1 MRNTRRIIPYA
12 LLSGLLVS
20 CVTDHKLARVRISQ
34 PQMKEAVADT
44 GFRLPRQI
52 TWTDDKGKEH
62 IVTEATKD
70 SVTGEYI
77 TQMELSEITVVAK
90 SKQVAERN
98 GKINLDFIVTVPG
111 ELISNKWQVQ
121 LTPVAYK
128 PADTLYLDRI
138 FLSGADFAKMQK
150 KGYMRYQ
157 AFMNSIIPDSLYL
170 QKLFDEKGYKKALAE
185 LEEEYFQAWKHEV
198 ISKERWIDWSDKAN
212 ARFALFNYRMER
224 NRQAIAGYNSILEYF
239 PAYYLRREMDG
250 KYIPSKWKV
259 FAEGNYKIRTRDITP
274 EDSVSITRRF
284 TDYAK
289 MAENRKKKEQA
300 GEMYEKYVRFPY
312 EAARLDTVIKEGD
325 NFVYYY
331 KQELPATE
339 NTKKI
344 DLTLDGQILSKDET
358 KTQLPP
364 SDTITYFISSMVQF
378 LDRSPRYKK
387 KIITRKDEVSLRAYV
402 TYKSGA
408 TEFSEDT
415 GDNRA
420 EIDKVFE
427 TIHGINY
434 TGEFLIDS
442 IRMTA
447 TSSPEGSADMNLFL
461 SRGRALALKRY
472 LARRSDDRE
481 GVDTLFRPRWTG
493 EDWNRLHGLVL
504 ADDSLENKAYLLR
517 IMKETDNPDSREYS
531 LRKYPADYKRIREKH
546 YPLLR
551 GVEFK
556 FHLHRRN
563 MLQDTVV
570 MPVIDTTYMQA
581 VKMIE
586 DRQYRQALAILDVS
600 YPDDYNTA
608 VCLMSLGYDKRALE
622 IMARQPD
629 TSDRNYLLA
638 ILYSRLKREEEAL
651 KMYVKS
657 CDQDASKIW
666 RGRLDPEINKLI
678 VTYNLYKDNTSVNF
692 YRKIKS

>member
-77 TQMELSEITVVAK
+77 TQMELSEITIVAK

-128 PADTLYLDRI
+128 SADTLYLDRI

-170 QKLFDEKGYKKALAE
+170 QKLFDEKGYRKALAE

-198 ISKERWIDWSDKAN
+198 ISKERWIDWSDKTN

-224 NRQAIAGYNSILEYF
+224 NKQAIAGYNSILEYL
-239 PAYYLRREMDG
+239 PAYRLRREMDG
-250 KYIPSKWKV
+250 KYIPFKWKI
-259 FAEGNYKIRTRDITP
+259 FAEGNYKIRTRNITP
-274 EDSVSITRRF
+274 EDSASITRRF

-289 MAENRKKKEQA
+289 MAENRKRKEQA

-387 KIITRKDEVSLRAYV
+387 KIITRKDEVNLRAYV

-408 TEFSEDT
+408 TEFSEDI

-461 SRGRALALKRY
+461 SKGRALALKKY

-481 GVDTLFRPRWTG
+481 GVDTLFRPCWTG

-504 ADDSLENKAYLLR
+504 ADDSLENKSYLLR
-517 IMKETDNPDSREYS
+517 IMKETDNPDNREYA
-531 LRKYPADYKRIREKH
+531 LRKYSADYKRIREKH

-570 MPVIDTTYMQA
+570 MPVIDTTYMHA

-622 IMARQPD
+622 IMTEQTD

-638 ILYSRLKREEEAL
+638 ILYSRLKREEDAL

-678 VTYNLYKDNTSVNF
+678 VTYNLYKDEL
-692 YRKIKS
+692 Y

>member
-121 LTPVAYK
+121 LPPVAYK

-224 NRQAIAGYNSILEYF
+224 NRQAIAGYNSILEYL

-259 FAEGNYKIRTRDITP
+259 FAEGNYKIRTRNITP

-289 MAENRKKKEQA
+289 IAENRKRKEQA

-378 LDRSPRYKK
+378 LDRTPRYKK
-387 KIITRKDEVSLRAYV
+387 KIITRKDEVNLRAYV
-402 TYKSGA
+402 TYKSGS
-408 TEFSEDT
+408 TEFSEDI

-493 EDWNRLHGLVL
+493 EDWNRLHELVL

-563 MLQDTVV
+563 MLQDTVI

-622 IMARQPD
+622 IMAGQPD

-678 VTYNLYKDNTSVNF
+678 VTYNLYKDEL
-692 YRKIKS
+692 Y

>member
-1 MRNTRRIIPYA
+1 MRKTRRIIPYA

-20 CVTDHKLARVRISQ
+20 CATDHKLARVRISQ

-128 PADTLYLDRI
+128 SADTLYLDRI
-138 FLSGADFAKMQK
+138 FLSGADFAKMQR

-170 QKLFDEKGYKKALAE
+170 QKLFDEKGYRKALAE

-224 NRQAIAGYNSILEYF
+224 NKQAIAGYNSILEYL
-239 PAYYLRREMDG
+239 PAYRLRREMDG
-250 KYIPSKWKV
+250 KYIPSKWKI
-259 FAEGNYKIRTRDITP
+259 FAEGNYKIRTRNITP
-274 EDSVSITRRF
+274 EDSASITRRF

-289 MAENRKKKEQA
+289 MAENRKRKEQA

-331 KQELPATE
+331 KQELLATE

-387 KIITRKDEVSLRAYV
+387 KIITRKDEVNLRAYV

-408 TEFSEDT
+408 TEFSEDI

-461 SRGRALALKRY
+461 SKGRALALKKY
-472 LARRSDDRE
+472 LALRSDDRE
-481 GVDTLFRPRWTG
+481 GVDTLFRPRWIG
-493 EDWNRLHGLVL
+493 EDWNRLHELVL
-504 ADDSLENKAYLLR
+504 ADDSLENKTYLLR
-517 IMKETDNPDSREYS
+517 IMKETDNPDSREYA
-531 LRKYPADYKRIREKH
+531 LRKYPADYMRIRGKH

-563 MLQDTVV
+563 MLQDTIV

-622 IMARQPD
+622 IMTEQAD

-638 ILYSRLKREEEAL
+638 ILYSRLKREEDAL

-678 VTYNLYKDNTSVNF
+678 VTYNLYKDEL
-692 YRKIKS
+692 Y

>member
-77 TQMELSEITVVAK
+77 TQMELSEITIVAK

-128 PADTLYLDRI
+128 SADTLYLDRI

-170 QKLFDEKGYKKALAE
+170 QKLFDEKGYRKALAE
-185 LEEEYFQAWKHEV
+185 LEEGYFQAWKHEV
-198 ISKERWIDWSDKAN
+198 ISKERWIDWSDKTN

-224 NRQAIAGYNSILEYF
+224 NKQAIAGYNSILEYL
-239 PAYYLRREMDG
+239 PAYRLRREMDG
-250 KYIPSKWKV
+250 KYIPSKWKI
-259 FAEGNYKIRTRDITP
+259 FAEGNYKIRTRNITP
-274 EDSVSITRRF
+274 EDSASITRRF

-289 MAENRKKKEQA
+289 MAENRKRKEQA

-387 KIITRKDEVSLRAYV
+387 KIITRKDEVNLRAYV

-408 TEFSEDT
+408 TEFSEDI

-461 SRGRALALKRY
+461 SKGRALALKKY

-481 GVDTLFRPRWTG
+481 GVDTLFRPCWTG

-504 ADDSLENKAYLLR
+504 ADDSLENKSYLLR
-517 IMKETDNPDSREYS
+517 IMKETDNPDNREYA
-531 LRKYPADYKRIREKH
+531 LRKYSADYKRIREKH

-570 MPVIDTTYMQA
+570 MPVIDTTYMHA

-622 IMARQPD
+622 IMTEQTD

-638 ILYSRLKREEEAL
+638 ILYSRLKREEDAL

-678 VTYNLYKDNTSVNF
+678 VTYNLYKDEL
-692 YRKIKS
+692 Y

>member
-1 MRNTRRIIPYA
+1 MRKTRRIIPYA

-128 PADTLYLDRI
+128 SADTLYLDRI
-138 FLSGADFAKMQK
+138 FLSGADFAKMQR

-170 QKLFDEKGYKKALAE
+170 QKLFDEKGYRKALAE

-224 NRQAIAGYNSILEYF
+224 NKQAIAGYNSILEYL
-239 PAYYLRREMDG
+239 PAYRLRREMDG
-250 KYIPSKWKV
+250 KYIPSKWKI
-259 FAEGNYKIRTRDITP
+259 FAEGNYKIRTRNITP
-274 EDSVSITRRF
+274 EDSASITRRF

-289 MAENRKKKEQA
+289 MAENRKRKEQA

-387 KIITRKDEVSLRAYV
+387 KIITRKDEVNLRAYV

-408 TEFSEDT
+408 TEFSEDI

-461 SRGRALALKRY
+461 SKGRALALKKY
-472 LARRSDDRE
+472 LALRSDDRE
-481 GVDTLFRPRWTG
+481 GVDTLFRPRWIG
-493 EDWNRLHGLVL
+493 EDWNRLHELVL

-517 IMKETDNPDSREYS
+517 IMKETDNPDNREYA
-531 LRKYPADYKRIREKH
+531 LRKYPADYIRIRGKH

-563 MLQDTVV
+563 MLQDTIV

-622 IMARQPD
+622 IMTEQAD

-638 ILYSRLKREEEAL
+638 ILYSRLKREEDAL

-678 VTYNLYKDNTSVNF
+678 VTYNLYKDEL
-692 YRKIKS
+692 Y

>member
-77 TQMELSEITVVAK
+77 TQMELSEITVMAK

-224 NRQAIAGYNSILEYF
+224 NRQAIAGYNSILEYL

-259 FAEGNYKIRTRDITP
+259 FAEGNYKIRTRNITP

-289 MAENRKKKEQA
+289 MAENRKRKEQA

-387 KIITRKDEVSLRAYV
+387 KIITRKDEVNLRAYV
-402 TYKSGA
+402 TYKSES
-408 TEFSEDT
+408 TEFSEDI

-493 EDWNRLHGLVL
+493 EDWNRLHELVL

-622 IMARQPD
+622 IMAGQPD

-678 VTYNLYKDNTSVNF
+678 VTYNLYKDEL
-692 YRKIKS
+692 Y

>member
-1 MRNTRRIIPYA
+1 M
-12 LLSGLLVS
+12 
-20 CVTDHKLARVRISQ
+20 
-34 PQMKEAVADT
+34 
-44 GFRLPRQI
+44 
-52 TWTDDKGKEH
+52 
-62 IVTEATKD
+62 TEATKD

-128 PADTLYLDRI
+128 SADTLYLDRI
-138 FLSGADFAKMQK
+138 FLSGADFAKMQR

-170 QKLFDEKGYKKALAE
+170 QKLFDEKGYRKALAE

-224 NRQAIAGYNSILEYF
+224 NKQAIAGYNSILEYL
-239 PAYYLRREMDG
+239 PAYRLRREMDG
-250 KYIPSKWKV
+250 KYIPSKWKI
-259 FAEGNYKIRTRDITP
+259 FAEGNYKIRTRNITP
-274 EDSVSITRRF
+274 EDSASITRRF

-289 MAENRKKKEQA
+289 MAENRKRKEQA

-387 KIITRKDEVSLRAYV
+387 KIITRKDEVNLRAYV

-408 TEFSEDT
+408 TEFSEDI

-434 TGEFLIDS
+434 TEEFLIDS

-461 SRGRALALKRY
+461 SKGRALALKKY
-472 LARRSDDRE
+472 LALRSDDRE
-481 GVDTLFRPRWTG
+481 GVDTLFRPRWIG
-493 EDWNRLHGLVL
+493 EDWNRLHELVL

-517 IMKETDNPDSREYS
+517 IMKETDNPDNREYA
-531 LRKYPADYKRIREKH
+531 LRKYPADYMRIRGKH

-563 MLQDTVV
+563 MLQDTIV

-622 IMARQPD
+622 IMTEQAD

-638 ILYSRLKREEEAL
+638 ILYSRLKREEDAL

-666 RGRLDPEINKLI
+666 RGKLDPEINKLI
-678 VTYNLYKDNTSVNF
+678 VTYNLYKDEL
-692 YRKIKS
+692 Y

>member
-1 MRNTRRIIPYA
+1 MRKTRRIIPYA

-128 PADTLYLDRI
+128 SADTLYLDRI
-138 FLSGADFAKMQK
+138 FLSGADFAKMQR

-170 QKLFDEKGYKKALAE
+170 QKLFDEKGYRKALAE

-224 NRQAIAGYNSILEYF
+224 NKQAIAGYNSILEYL
-239 PAYYLRREMDG
+239 PAYRLRREMDG
-250 KYIPSKWKV
+250 KYIPSKWKI
-259 FAEGNYKIRTRDITP
+259 FAEGNYKIRTRNITP
-274 EDSVSITRRF
+274 EDSASITRRF

-289 MAENRKKKEQA
+289 MAENRKRKEQA
-300 GEMYEKYVRFPY
+300 SEMYEKYVRFPY

-387 KIITRKDEVSLRAYV
+387 KIITRKDEVNLRAYV

-408 TEFSEDT
+408 TEFSEDI

-461 SRGRALALKRY
+461 SKGRALALKKY
-472 LARRSDDRE
+472 LALRSDDRE
-481 GVDTLFRPRWTG
+481 GVDTLFRPRWIG
-493 EDWNRLHGLVL
+493 EDWNRLHELVL

-517 IMKETDNPDSREYS
+517 IMKETDNPDNREYA
-531 LRKYPADYKRIREKH
+531 LRKYLADYMRIRGKY

-563 MLQDTVV
+563 MLQDTIV

-622 IMARQPD
+622 IMTEQAD

-638 ILYSRLKREEEAL
+638 ILYSRLKREEDAL

-678 VTYNLYKDNTSVNF
+678 VTYNLYKDEL
-692 YRKIKS
+692 Y

>member
-1 MRNTRRIIPYA
+1 MRKTRRIIPYA

-128 PADTLYLDRI
+128 SADTLYLDRI
-138 FLSGADFAKMQK
+138 FLSGADFAKMQR

-170 QKLFDEKGYKKALAE
+170 QKLFDEKGYRKALAE

-224 NRQAIAGYNSILEYF
+224 NKQAIAGYNSILEYL
-239 PAYYLRREMDG
+239 PAYRLRREMDG
-250 KYIPSKWKV
+250 KYIPSKWKI
-259 FAEGNYKIRTRDITP
+259 FAEGNYKIRTRNITP
-274 EDSVSITRRF
+274 EDSASITRRF

-289 MAENRKKKEQA
+289 MAENRKRKEQA
-300 GEMYEKYVRFPY
+300 DEMYEKYVRFPY

-387 KIITRKDEVSLRAYV
+387 KIITRKDEVNLRAYV

-408 TEFSEDT
+408 TEFSEDI

-461 SRGRALALKRY
+461 SKGRALALKKY
-472 LARRSDDRE
+472 LALRSDDRE
-481 GVDTLFRPRWTG
+481 GVDTLFRPRWIG
-493 EDWNRLHGLVL
+493 EDWNRLHELVL
-504 ADDSLENKAYLLR
+504 ADDSLENKTYLLR
-517 IMKETDNPDSREYS
+517 IMKETDNPDSREYA
-531 LRKYPADYKRIREKH
+531 LRKYPADYMRIRGKH

-563 MLQDTVV
+563 MLQDTIV

-622 IMARQPD
+622 IMTEQAD

-638 ILYSRLKREEEAL
+638 ILYSRLKREEDAL

-678 VTYNLYKDNTSVNF
+678 VTYNLYKDEL
-692 YRKIKS
+692 Y

>member
-77 TQMELSEITVVAK
+77 TQMELSEITIVAK

-128 PADTLYLDRI
+128 SADTLYLDRI

-170 QKLFDEKGYKKALAE
+170 QKLFDEKGYRKALAE

-198 ISKERWIDWSDKAN
+198 ISKERWIDWSDKTN

-224 NRQAIAGYNSILEYF
+224 NKQAIAGYNSILEYL
-239 PAYYLRREMDG
+239 PAYRLRREMDG
-250 KYIPSKWKV
+250 KYIPSKWKI
-259 FAEGNYKIRTRDITP
+259 FAEGNYKIRTRNITP
-274 EDSVSITRRF
+274 EDSASITRRF

-289 MAENRKKKEQA
+289 MAENRKRKEQA

-387 KIITRKDEVSLRAYV
+387 KIITRKDEVNLRAYV

-408 TEFSEDT
+408 TEFSEDI

-461 SRGRALALKRY
+461 SKGRALALKKY

-504 ADDSLENKAYLLR
+504 ADDSLENKSYLLR
-517 IMKETDNPDSREYS
+517 IMKETDNPDNREYA
-531 LRKYPADYKRIREKH
+531 LRKYSADYKRIREKH

-570 MPVIDTTYMQA
+570 MPVIDTTYMHA
-581 VKMIE
+581 VK
-586 DRQYRQALAILDVS
+586 
-600 YPDDYNTA
+600 
-608 VCLMSLGYDKRALE
+608 
-622 IMARQPD
+622 
-629 TSDRNYLLA
+629 
-638 ILYSRLKREEEAL
+638 
-651 KMYVKS
+651 
-657 CDQDASKIW
+657 
-666 RGRLDPEINKLI
+666 
-678 VTYNLYKDNTSVNF
+678 
-692 YRKIKS
+692 

>member
-1 MRNTRRIIPYA
+1 MRKTRRIIPYA

-128 PADTLYLDRI
+128 SADTLYLDRI
-138 FLSGADFAKMQK
+138 FLSGADFAKMQR

-170 QKLFDEKGYKKALAE
+170 QKLFDEKGYRKALAE

-224 NRQAIAGYNSILEYF
+224 NKQAIAGYNSILEYL
-239 PAYYLRREMDG
+239 PAYRLRREMDG
-250 KYIPSKWKV
+250 KYIPSKWKI
-259 FAEGNYKIRTRDITP
+259 FAEGNYKIRTRNITP
-274 EDSVSITRRF
+274 EDSASITRRF

-289 MAENRKKKEQA
+289 MAENRKRKEQA
-300 GEMYEKYVRFPY
+300 SEMYEKYVRFPY

-387 KIITRKDEVSLRAYV
+387 KIITRKDEVNLRAYV

-408 TEFSEDT
+408 TEFSEDI

-461 SRGRALALKRY
+461 SKGRALALKKY
-472 LARRSDDRE
+472 LALRSDDRE
-481 GVDTLFRPRWTG
+481 GVDTLFRPRWIG
-493 EDWNRLHGLVL
+493 EDWNRLHELVL

-517 IMKETDNPDSREYS
+517 IMKETDNPDNREYA
-531 LRKYPADYKRIREKH
+531 LRKYPADYMRIRGKY

-563 MLQDTVV
+563 MLQDTIV

-622 IMARQPD
+622 IMTEQAD

-638 ILYSRLKREEEAL
+638 ILYSRLKREEDAL

-678 VTYNLYKDNTSVNF
+678 VTYNLYKDEL
-692 YRKIKS
+692 Y

>member
-1 MRNTRRIIPYA
+1 MRKTRRIIPYA

-20 CVTDHKLARVRISQ
+20 CATDHKLARVRISQ

-128 PADTLYLDRI
+128 SADTLYLDRI
-138 FLSGADFAKMQK
+138 FLSGADFAKMQR

-170 QKLFDEKGYKKALAE
+170 QKLFDEKGYRKALAE

-224 NRQAIAGYNSILEYF
+224 NKQAIAGYNSILEYL
-239 PAYYLRREMDG
+239 PAYRLRREMDG
-250 KYIPSKWKV
+250 KYIPSKWKI
-259 FAEGNYKIRTRDITP
+259 FAEGNYKIRTRNITP
-274 EDSVSITRRF
+274 EDSASITRRF

-289 MAENRKKKEQA
+289 MAENRKRKEQA
-300 GEMYEKYVRFPY
+300 DEMYEKYVRFPY

-387 KIITRKDEVSLRAYV
+387 KIITRKDEVNLRAYV

-408 TEFSEDT
+408 TEFSEDI

-461 SRGRALALKRY
+461 SKGRALALKKY
-472 LARRSDDRE
+472 LALRSDDRE
-481 GVDTLFRPRWTG
+481 GVDTLFRPRWIG
-493 EDWNRLHGLVL
+493 EDWNRLHELVL
-504 ADDSLENKAYLLR
+504 ADDSLENKTYLLR
-517 IMKETDNPDSREYS
+517 IMKETDNPDSREYA
-531 LRKYPADYKRIREKH
+531 LRKYPADYMRIRGKH

-563 MLQDTVV
+563 MLQDTIV

-622 IMARQPD
+622 IMTEQAD

-638 ILYSRLKREEEAL
+638 ILYSRLKREEDAL

-678 VTYNLYKDNTSVNF
+678 VTYNLYKDEL
-692 YRKIKS
+692 Y

>member
-77 TQMELSEITVVAK
+77 TQMELSEITIVAK

-128 PADTLYLDRI
+128 SADTLYLDRI

-170 QKLFDEKGYKKALAE
+170 QKLFDEKGYRKALAE

-198 ISKERWIDWSDKAN
+198 ISKERWIDWSDKTN

-224 NRQAIAGYNSILEYF
+224 NKQAIAGYNSILEYL
-239 PAYYLRREMDG
+239 PAYRLRREMDG
-250 KYIPSKWKV
+250 KYIPSKWKI
-259 FAEGNYKIRTRDITP
+259 FAEGNYKIRTRNITP
-274 EDSVSITRRF
+274 EDSASITRRF

-289 MAENRKKKEQA
+289 MAENRKRKEQA

-387 KIITRKDEVSLRAYV
+387 KIITRKDEVNLRAYV

-408 TEFSEDT
+408 TEFSEDI

-461 SRGRALALKRY
+461 SKGRALALKKY

-481 GVDTLFRPRWTG
+481 GVDTLFRPCWTG

-504 ADDSLENKAYLLR
+504 ADDSLENKSYLLR
-517 IMKETDNPDSREYS
+517 IMKETDNPDNREYA
-531 LRKYPADYKRIREKH
+531 LRKYSADYKRIREKH

-556 FHLHRRN
+556 FHLHRRK

-570 MPVIDTTYMQA
+570 MPVIDTTYMHA

-622 IMARQPD
+622 IMTEQTD

-638 ILYSRLKREEEAL
+638 ILYSRLKREEDAL

-678 VTYNLYKDNTSVNF
+678 VTYNLYKDEL
-692 YRKIKS
+692 Y

>member
-77 TQMELSEITVVAK
+77 TQMELSEITIVAK

-128 PADTLYLDRI
+128 SADTLYLDRI

-170 QKLFDEKGYKKALAE
+170 QKLFDEKGYRKALAE

-198 ISKERWIDWSDKAN
+198 ISKERWIDWSDKTN

-224 NRQAIAGYNSILEYF
+224 NKQAIAGYNSILEYL
-239 PAYYLRREMDG
+239 PAYRLRREMDG
-250 KYIPSKWKV
+250 KYIPSKWKI
-259 FAEGNYKIRTRDITP
+259 FAEGNYKIRTRNITP
-274 EDSVSITRRF
+274 EDSASITRRF

-289 MAENRKKKEQA
+289 MAENRKRKEQA

-387 KIITRKDEVSLRAYV
+387 KIITRKDEVNLRAYV

-408 TEFSEDT
+408 TEFSEDI

-461 SRGRALALKRY
+461 SKGRALALKKY

-481 GVDTLFRPRWTG
+481 GVDTLFRPCWTG

-504 ADDSLENKAYLLR
+504 ADDSLENKSYLLR
-517 IMKETDNPDSREYS
+517 IMKETDNPDNREYA
-531 LRKYPADYKRIREKH
+531 LRKYSADYKRIREKH

-570 MPVIDTTYMQA
+570 MPVIDTTYMHA

-622 IMARQPD
+622 IMTEQTD

-638 ILYSRLKREEEAL
+638 ILYSRLKREEDAL

-657 CDQDASKIW
+657 GDQDASKIW

-678 VTYNLYKDNTSVNF
+678 VTYNLYKDEL
-692 YRKIKS
+692 Y

>member
-77 TQMELSEITVVAK
+77 TQMELSEITIVAK

-128 PADTLYLDRI
+128 SADTLYLDRI

-170 QKLFDEKGYKKALAE
+170 QKLFDEKGYRKALAE

-198 ISKERWIDWSDKAN
+198 ISKERWIDWSDKTN

-224 NRQAIAGYNSILEYF
+224 NKQAIAGYNSILEYL
-239 PAYYLRREMDG
+239 PAYRLRREMDG
-250 KYIPSKWKV
+250 KYIPSKWKI
-259 FAEGNYKIRTRDITP
+259 FAEGNYKIRTRNITP
-274 EDSVSITRRF
+274 EDSASITRRF

-289 MAENRKKKEQA
+289 MAENRKRKEQA

-387 KIITRKDEVSLRAYV
+387 KIITRKDEVNLRAYV

-408 TEFSEDT
+408 TEFSEDI

-461 SRGRALALKRY
+461 SKGRALALKKY
-472 LARRSDDRE
+472 LALRSDDRE
-481 GVDTLFRPRWTG
+481 GVDTLFRPCWTG

-504 ADDSLENKAYLLR
+504 ADDSLENKSYLLR
-517 IMKETDNPDSREYS
+517 IMKETDNPDNREYA
-531 LRKYPADYKRIREKH
+531 LRKYSADYKRIREKH

-556 FHLHRRN
+556 FHLHCRN

-570 MPVIDTTYMQA
+570 MPVIDTTYMHA

-622 IMARQPD
+622 IMTEQTD

-638 ILYSRLKREEEAL
+638 ILYSRLKREEDAL

-678 VTYNLYKDNTSVNF
+678 VTYNLYKDEL
-692 YRKIKS
+692 Y

>member
-1 MRNTRRIIPYA
+1 MRKTRRIIPYA

-128 PADTLYLDRI
+128 SADTLYLDRI
-138 FLSGADFAKMQK
+138 FLSGADFAKMQR

-170 QKLFDEKGYKKALAE
+170 QKLFDEKGYRKALAE

-224 NRQAIAGYNSILEYF
+224 NKQAIAGYNSILEYL
-239 PAYYLRREMDG
+239 PAYRLRREMDG
-250 KYIPSKWKV
+250 KYIPSKWKI
-259 FAEGNYKIRTRDITP
+259 FAEGNYKIRTRNITP
-274 EDSVSITRRF
+274 EDSASITRRF

-289 MAENRKKKEQA
+289 MAENRKRKEQA

-387 KIITRKDEVSLRAYV
+387 KIITRKDEVNLRAYV

-408 TEFSEDT
+408 TEFSEDI

-461 SRGRALALKRY
+461 SKGRALALKKY
-472 LARRSDDRE
+472 LALRSDDRE
-481 GVDTLFRPRWTG
+481 GVDTLFRPRWIG
-493 EDWNRLHGLVL
+493 EDWNRLHELVL

-517 IMKETDNPDSREYS
+517 IMKETDNPDNREYA
-531 LRKYPADYKRIREKH
+531 LRKYPADYMRIRGKH

-563 MLQDTVV
+563 MLQNTIV

-622 IMARQPD
+622 IMTEQAD

-638 ILYSRLKREEEAL
+638 ILYSRLKREEDAL

-666 RGRLDPEINKLI
+666 RGKLDPEINKLI
-678 VTYNLYKDNTSVNF
+678 VTYNLYKDEL
-692 YRKIKS
+692 Y

>member
-77 TQMELSEITVVAK
+77 TQMELSEITIVAK

-128 PADTLYLDRI
+128 SADTLYLDRI

-170 QKLFDEKGYKKALAE
+170 QKLFDEKGYRKALAE

-198 ISKERWIDWSDKAN
+198 ISKERWIDWSDKTN

-224 NRQAIAGYNSILEYF
+224 NKQAIAGYNSILEYL
-239 PAYYLRREMDG
+239 PAYRLRREMDG
-250 KYIPSKWKV
+250 KYIPSKWKI
-259 FAEGNYKIRTRDITP
+259 FAEGNYKIRTRNITP
-274 EDSVSITRRF
+274 EDSASITRRF

-289 MAENRKKKEQA
+289 MAENRKRKEQA

-387 KIITRKDEVSLRAYV
+387 KIITRKDEVNLRAYV
-402 TYKSGA
+402 TYKIGA
-408 TEFSEDT
+408 TEFSEDI

-461 SRGRALALKRY
+461 SKGRALALKKY

-481 GVDTLFRPRWTG
+481 GVDTLFRPCWTG

-504 ADDSLENKAYLLR
+504 ADDSLENKSYLLR
-517 IMKETDNPDSREYS
+517 IMKETDNPDNREYA
-531 LRKYPADYKRIREKH
+531 LRKYSADYKRIREKH

-570 MPVIDTTYMQA
+570 MPVIDTTYMHA

-622 IMARQPD
+622 IMTEQTD

-638 ILYSRLKREEEAL
+638 ILYSRLKREEDAL

-678 VTYNLYKDNTSVNF
+678 VTYNLYKDEL
-692 YRKIKS
+692 Y

>member
-34 PQMKEAVADT
+34 PQMKEAVTDT

-52 TWTDDKGKEH
+52 AWTDDKGKEH

-77 TQMELSEITVVAK
+77 TQMELSEITVMAK

-224 NRQAIAGYNSILEYF
+224 NRQAIAGYNSILEYL

-259 FAEGNYKIRTRDITP
+259 FAEGNYRIRTRNITP

-289 MAENRKKKEQA
+289 MAENRKRKEQA

-387 KIITRKDEVSLRAYV
+387 KIITRKDEVNLRAYV

-408 TEFSEDT
+408 TEFSEDI

-493 EDWNRLHGLVL
+493 EDWNRLHELVL

-517 IMKETDNPDSREYS
+517 IMKETDNPDSREYAM
-531 LRKYPADYKRIREKH
+531 RKYPADYKRIREKH

-622 IMARQPD
+622 IMAGQPD

-638 ILYSRLKREEEAL
+638 ILYSRLKREKEAL

-678 VTYNLYKDNTSVNF
+678 VTYNLYKDEL
-692 YRKIKS
+692 Y

>member
-77 TQMELSEITVVAK
+77 TQMELSEITIVAK

-128 PADTLYLDRI
+128 SADTLYLDRI

-170 QKLFDEKGYKKALAE
+170 QKLFDEKGYRKALAE

-198 ISKERWIDWSDKAN
+198 ISKERWIDWSDKTN

-224 NRQAIAGYNSILEYF
+224 NKQAIAGYNSILEYL
-239 PAYYLRREMDG
+239 PAYRLRREMDG
-250 KYIPSKWKV
+250 QYIPSKWKI
-259 FAEGNYKIRTRDITP
+259 FAEGNYKIRTRNITP
-274 EDSVSITRRF
+274 EDSASITRRF

-289 MAENRKKKEQA
+289 MAENRKRKEQA

-387 KIITRKDEVSLRAYV
+387 KIITRKDEVNLRAYV

-408 TEFSEDT
+408 TEFSEDI

-461 SRGRALALKRY
+461 SKGRALALKKY

-504 ADDSLENKAYLLR
+504 ADDSLENKSYLLR
-517 IMKETDNPDSREYS
+517 IMKETDNPDNREYA
-531 LRKYPADYKRIREKH
+531 LRKYSADYKRIREKH

-570 MPVIDTTYMQA
+570 MPVIDTTYMHA

-622 IMARQPD
+622 IMTEQTD

-638 ILYSRLKREEEAL
+638 ILYSRLKREEDAL

-678 VTYNLYKDNTSVNF
+678 VTYNLYKDEL
-692 YRKIKS
+692 Y

>member
-1 MRNTRRIIPYA
+1 MRKTRRIIPYA

-128 PADTLYLDRI
+128 SADTLYLDRI
-138 FLSGADFAKMQK
+138 FLSGADFAKMQR

-170 QKLFDEKGYKKALAE
+170 QKLFDEKGYRKALAE

-224 NRQAIAGYNSILEYF
+224 NKQAIAGYNSILEYL
-239 PAYYLRREMDG
+239 PAYRLRREMDG
-250 KYIPSKWKV
+250 KYIPSKWKI
-259 FAEGNYKIRTRDITP
+259 FAEGNYKIRTRNITP
-274 EDSVSITRRF
+274 EDSASITRRF

-289 MAENRKKKEQA
+289 MAENRKRKEQA
-300 GEMYEKYVRFPY
+300 DEMYEKYVRFPY

-387 KIITRKDEVSLRAYV
+387 KIITRKDEVNLRAYV

-408 TEFSEDT
+408 TEFSEDI

-447 TSSPEGSADMNLFL
+447 TSSPEGSADVNLFL
-461 SRGRALALKRY
+461 SKGRALALKKY
-472 LARRSDDRE
+472 LALRSDDRE
-481 GVDTLFRPRWTG
+481 GVDTLFRPRWIG
-493 EDWNRLHGLVL
+493 EDWNRLHELVL
-504 ADDSLENKAYLLR
+504 ADDSLENKTYLLR
-517 IMKETDNPDSREYS
+517 IMKETDNPDNREYA
-531 LRKYPADYKRIREKH
+531 LRKYPADYMRIRGKH

-563 MLQDTVV
+563 MLQDTIV

-622 IMARQPD
+622 IMTEQAD

-638 ILYSRLKREEEAL
+638 ILYSRLKREEDAL

-678 VTYNLYKDNTSVNF
+678 VTYNLYKDEL
-692 YRKIKS
+692 Y

>member
-1 MRNTRRIIPYA
+1 MRKTRRIIPYA

-70 SVTGEYI
+70 SLTGEYI

-128 PADTLYLDRI
+128 SADTLYLDRI
-138 FLSGADFAKMQK
+138 FLSGADFAKMQR

-170 QKLFDEKGYKKALAE
+170 QKLFDEKGYRKALAE

-224 NRQAIAGYNSILEYF
+224 NKQAIAGYNSILEYL
-239 PAYYLRREMDG
+239 PAYRLRREMDG
-250 KYIPSKWKV
+250 KYIPSKWKI
-259 FAEGNYKIRTRDITP
+259 FAEGNYKIRTRNITP
-274 EDSVSITRRF
+274 EDSASITRRF

-289 MAENRKKKEQA
+289 MAENRKRKEQA

-387 KIITRKDEVSLRAYV
+387 KIITRKDEVNLRAYV

-408 TEFSEDT
+408 TEFSEDI

-461 SRGRALALKRY
+461 SKGRALALKKY
-472 LARRSDDRE
+472 LALRSDDRE
-481 GVDTLFRPRWTG
+481 GVDTLFRPRWIG
-493 EDWNRLHGLVL
+493 EDWNRLHELVL

-517 IMKETDNPDSREYS
+517 IMKETDNPDNREYA
-531 LRKYPADYKRIREKH
+531 LRKYPADYMRIRGKH

-563 MLQDTVV
+563 MLQDTIV

-622 IMARQPD
+622 IMTEQAD

-638 ILYSRLKREEEAL
+638 ILYSRLKREEDAL

-678 VTYNLYKDNTSVNF
+678 VTYNLYKDEL
-692 YRKIKS
+692 Y

>member
-77 TQMELSEITVVAK
+77 TQMELSEITIVAK

-128 PADTLYLDRI
+128 SADTLYLDRI

-170 QKLFDEKGYKKALAE
+170 QKLFDEKGYRKALAE
-185 LEEEYFQAWKHEV
+185 LEEYFQAWKHEV
-198 ISKERWIDWSDKAN
+198 ISKERWIDWSDKTN

-224 NRQAIAGYNSILEYF
+224 NKQAIAGYNSILEYL
-239 PAYYLRREMDG
+239 PAYRLRREMDG
-250 KYIPSKWKV
+250 KYIPSKWKI
-259 FAEGNYKIRTRDITP
+259 FAEGNYKIRTRNITP
-274 EDSVSITRRF
+274 EDSASITRRF

-289 MAENRKKKEQA
+289 MAENRKRKEQA

-387 KIITRKDEVSLRAYV
+387 KIITRKDEVNLRAYV

-408 TEFSEDT
+408 TEFSEDI

-461 SRGRALALKRY
+461 SKGRALALKKY

-481 GVDTLFRPRWTG
+481 GVDTLFRPCWTG

-504 ADDSLENKAYLLR
+504 ADDSLENKSYLLR
-517 IMKETDNPDSREYS
+517 IMKETDNPDNREYA
-531 LRKYPADYKRIREKH
+531 LRKYSADYKRIREKH

-570 MPVIDTTYMQA
+570 MPVIDTTYMHA

-622 IMARQPD
+622 IMTEQTD

-638 ILYSRLKREEEAL
+638 ILYSRLKREEDAL

-678 VTYNLYKDNTSVNF
+678 VTYNLYKDEL
-692 YRKIKS
+692 Y

>member
-1 MRNTRRIIPYA
+1 MRKTRRIIPYA

-20 CVTDHKLARVRISQ
+20 CTTDHKLARVRISQ

-128 PADTLYLDRI
+128 SADTLYLDRI
-138 FLSGADFAKMQK
+138 FLSGADFAKMQR

-170 QKLFDEKGYKKALAE
+170 QKLFDEKGYRKALAE

-224 NRQAIAGYNSILEYF
+224 NKQAIAGYNSILEYL
-239 PAYYLRREMDG
+239 PAYRLRREMDG
-250 KYIPSKWKV
+250 KYIPSKWKI
-259 FAEGNYKIRTRDITP
+259 FAEGNYKIRTRNITP
-274 EDSVSITRRF
+274 EDSASITRRF

-289 MAENRKKKEQA
+289 MAENRKRKEQA
-300 GEMYEKYVRFPY
+300 DEMYEKYVRFPY

-387 KIITRKDEVSLRAYV
+387 KIITRKDEVNLRAYV

-408 TEFSEDT
+408 TEFSEDI

-461 SRGRALALKRY
+461 SKGRALALKKY
-472 LARRSDDRE
+472 LALRSDDRE
-481 GVDTLFRPRWTG
+481 GVDTLFRPRWIG
-493 EDWNRLHGLVL
+493 EDWNRLHELVL
-504 ADDSLENKAYLLR
+504 ADDSLENKTYLLR
-517 IMKETDNPDSREYS
+517 IMKETDNPDSREYA
-531 LRKYPADYKRIREKH
+531 LRKYPADYMRIRGKH

-563 MLQDTVV
+563 MLQDTIV

-622 IMARQPD
+622 IMTEQAD

-638 ILYSRLKREEEAL
+638 ILYSRLKREEDAL

-678 VTYNLYKDNTSVNF
+678 VTYNLYKDEL
-692 YRKIKS
+692 Y

>member
-1 MRNTRRIIPYA
+1 MRKTRRIIPYA

-128 PADTLYLDRI
+128 SADTLYLDRI
-138 FLSGADFAKMQK
+138 FLSGADFAKMQR

-170 QKLFDEKGYKKALAE
+170 QKLFDEKGYRKALAE

-224 NRQAIAGYNSILEYF
+224 NKQALAGYNSILEYL
-239 PAYYLRREMDG
+239 PAYRLRREMDG
-250 KYIPSKWKV
+250 KYIPSKWKI
-259 FAEGNYKIRTRDITP
+259 FAEGNYKIRTRNITP
-274 EDSVSITRRF
+274 EDSASITRRF

-289 MAENRKKKEQA
+289 MAENRKRKEQA

-387 KIITRKDEVSLRAYV
+387 KIITRKDEVNLRAYV

-408 TEFSEDT
+408 TEFSEDI

-461 SRGRALALKRY
+461 SKGRALALKKY
-472 LARRSDDRE
+472 LALRSDDRE
-481 GVDTLFRPRWTG
+481 GVDTLFRPRWIG
-493 EDWNRLHGLVL
+493 EDWNRLHELVL

-517 IMKETDNPDSREYS
+517 IMKETDNPDNREYA
-531 LRKYPADYKRIREKH
+531 LRKYPADYMRIRGKH

-563 MLQDTVV
+563 MLQDTIV

-622 IMARQPD
+622 IMTEQAD

-638 ILYSRLKREEEAL
+638 ILYSRLKREEDAL

-666 RGRLDPEINKLI
+666 RGKLDPEINKLI
-678 VTYNLYKDNTSVNF
+678 VTYNLYKDEL
-692 YRKIKS
+692 Y

>member
-34 PQMKEAVADT
+34 PQMKEAVTDT

-52 TWTDDKGKEH
+52 AWTDDKGKEH

-224 NRQAIAGYNSILEYF
+224 NRQAIAGYNSILEYL

-259 FAEGNYKIRTRDITP
+259 FAEGNYKIRTRNITP

-289 MAENRKKKEQA
+289 MAENRKRKEQA

-387 KIITRKDEVSLRAYV
+387 KIITRKDEVNLRAYV

-408 TEFSEDT
+408 TEFSEDI

-493 EDWNRLHGLVL
+493 EDWNRLHELVL

-622 IMARQPD
+622 IMAGQPD

-678 VTYNLYKDNTSVNF
+678 VTYNLYKDEL
-692 YRKIKS
+692 Y

>member
-77 TQMELSEITVVAK
+77 TQMELSEITIVAK

-128 PADTLYLDRI
+128 SADTLYLDRI

-170 QKLFDEKGYKKALAE
+170 QKLFDEKGYRKALAE

-198 ISKERWIDWSDKAN
+198 ISKERWIDWSDKTN

-224 NRQAIAGYNSILEYF
+224 NKQAIAGYNSILEYL
-239 PAYYLRREMDG
+239 PAYRLRREMDG
-250 KYIPSKWKV
+250 KYIPSKWKI
-259 FAEGNYKIRTRDITP
+259 FAEGNYKIRTRNITP
-274 EDSVSITRRF
+274 EDSASITRRF

-289 MAENRKKKEQA
+289 MAENRKRKEQA

-387 KIITRKDEVSLRAYV
+387 KIITRKDEVNLRAYV

-408 TEFSEDT
+408 TEFSEDI

-461 SRGRALALKRY
+461 SKGRALALKKY

-481 GVDTLFRPRWTG
+481 GVDTLFRPCWTG

-504 ADDSLENKAYLLR
+504 ADDSLENKSYLLR
-517 IMKETDNPDSREYS
+517 IMKETDNPDNREYA
-531 LRKYPADYKRIREKH
+531 LRKYSADYKRIREKH

-570 MPVIDTTYMQA
+570 IPVIDTTYMHA

-622 IMARQPD
+622 IMTEQTD

-638 ILYSRLKREEEAL
+638 ILYSRLKREEDAL

-678 VTYNLYKDNTSVNF
+678 VTYNLYKDEL
-692 YRKIKS
+692 Y

>member
-1 MRNTRRIIPYA
+1 MRKTRRIIPYA

-128 PADTLYLDRI
+128 SADTLYLDRI
-138 FLSGADFAKMQK
+138 FLSGADFAKMQR

-170 QKLFDEKGYKKALAE
+170 QKLFDEKGYRKALAE

-224 NRQAIAGYNSILEYF
+224 NKQAIAGYNSILEYL
-239 PAYYLRREMDG
+239 PAYRLRREMDG
-250 KYIPSKWKV
+250 KYIPSKWKI
-259 FAEGNYKIRTRDITP
+259 FAEGNYKIRTRNITP
-274 EDSVSITRRF
+274 EDSASITRRF

-289 MAENRKKKEQA
+289 MAENRKRKEQA

-387 KIITRKDEVSLRAYV
+387 KIITRKDEVNLRAYV

-408 TEFSEDT
+408 TEFSEDI

-461 SRGRALALKRY
+461 SKGRALALKKY
-472 LARRSDDRE
+472 LALRSDDRE
-481 GVDTLFRPRWTG
+481 GVDTLFRPRWIG
-493 EDWNRLHGLVL
+493 EDWNRLHELVL

-517 IMKETDNPDSREYS
+517 IMKETDNPDNREYA
-531 LRKYPADYKRIREKH
+531 LRKYPADYMRIRGKH

-563 MLQDTVV
+563 MLQDTIV

-586 DRQYRQALAILDVS
+586 DRQYRQALVNPEKPDV
-600 YPDDYNTA
+600 PLNKNDA
-608 VCLMSLGYDKRALE
+608 FQKVQKRRVQE
-622 IMARQPD
+622 
-629 TSDRNYLLA
+629 
-638 ILYSRLKREEEAL
+638 KR
-651 KMYVKS
+651 
-657 CDQDASKIW
+657 
-666 RGRLDPEINKLI
+666 
-678 VTYNLYKDNTSVNF
+678 
-692 YRKIKS
+692 

>member
-1 MRNTRRIIPYA
+1 MRKTRRIIPYA

-128 PADTLYLDRI
+128 SADTLYLDRI
-138 FLSGADFAKMQK
+138 FLSGADFAKMQR

-170 QKLFDEKGYKKALAE
+170 QKLFDEKGYRKALAE

-224 NRQAIAGYNSILEYF
+224 NKQAIAGYNSILEYL
-239 PAYYLRREMDG
+239 PAYRLRREMDG
-250 KYIPSKWKV
+250 KYIPSKWKI
-259 FAEGNYKIRTRDITP
+259 FAEGNYKIRTRNITP
-274 EDSVSITRRF
+274 EDSASITRRF

-289 MAENRKKKEQA
+289 MAENRKRKEQA
-300 GEMYEKYVRFPY
+300 DEMYEKYVRFPY

-387 KIITRKDEVSLRAYV
+387 KIITRKDEVNLRAYV

-408 TEFSEDT
+408 TEFSEDI

-447 TSSPEGSADMNLFL
+447 TSSPEGSADVNLFL
-461 SRGRALALKRY
+461 SKGRALALKKY
-472 LARRSDDRE
+472 LALRSDDRE
-481 GVDTLFRPRWTG
+481 GVDTLFRPRWIG
-493 EDWNRLHGLVL
+493 EDWNRLHELVL

-517 IMKETDNPDSREYS
+517 IMKETDNPDNREYA
-531 LRKYPADYKRIREKH
+531 LRKYPADYMRIRGKH

-563 MLQDTVV
+563 MLQDTIV

-622 IMARQPD
+622 IMTEQAD

-638 ILYSRLKREEEAL
+638 ILYSRLKREEDAL

-678 VTYNLYKDNTSVNF
+678 VTYNLYKDEL
-692 YRKIKS
+692 Y

>member
-1 MRNTRRIIPYA
+1 MRKTRRIIPYA

-70 SVTGEYI
+70 SLTGEYI

-128 PADTLYLDRI
+128 SADTLYLDRI
-138 FLSGADFAKMQK
+138 FLSGADFAKMQR

-170 QKLFDEKGYKKALAE
+170 QKLFDEKGYRKALAE

-224 NRQAIAGYNSILEYF
+224 NKQAIAGYNSILEYL
-239 PAYYLRREMDG
+239 PAYRLRREMDG
-250 KYIPSKWKV
+250 KYIPSKWKI
-259 FAEGNYKIRTRDITP
+259 FAEGNYKIRTRNITP
-274 EDSVSITRRF
+274 EDSASITRRF

-289 MAENRKKKEQA
+289 MAENRKRKEQA

-387 KIITRKDEVSLRAYV
+387 KIITRKDEVNLRAYV

-408 TEFSEDT
+408 TEFSEDI

-461 SRGRALALKRY
+461 SKGRALALKKY
-472 LARRSDDRE
+472 LALRSDDRE
-481 GVDTLFRPRWTG
+481 GVDTLFRPRWIG
-493 EDWNRLHGLVL
+493 EDWNRLHELVL
-504 ADDSLENKAYLLR
+504 ADDSLENKTYLLR
-517 IMKETDNPDSREYS
+517 IMKETDNPDSREYA
-531 LRKYPADYKRIREKH
+531 LRKYPADYMRIRGKH

-563 MLQDTVV
+563 MLQDTIV

-622 IMARQPD
+622 IMTEQAD

-638 ILYSRLKREEEAL
+638 ILYSRLKREEDAL

-678 VTYNLYKDNTSVNF
+678 VTYNLYKDEL
-692 YRKIKS
+692 Y

>member
-1 MRNTRRIIPYA
+1 MRKTRRIIPYA

-77 TQMELSEITVVAK
+77 TQMELSEITIVAK

-128 PADTLYLDRI
+128 SADTLYLDRI

-170 QKLFDEKGYKKALAE
+170 QKLFDEKGYRKALAE

-198 ISKERWIDWSDKAN
+198 ISKERWIDWSDKTN

-224 NRQAIAGYNSILEYF
+224 NKQAIAGYNSILEYL
-239 PAYYLRREMDG
+239 PAYRLRREMDG
-250 KYIPSKWKV
+250 KYIPSKWKI
-259 FAEGNYKIRTRDITP
+259 FAEGNYKIRTRNITP
-274 EDSVSITRRF
+274 EDSASITRRF

-289 MAENRKKKEQA
+289 MAENRKRKEQA

-387 KIITRKDEVSLRAYV
+387 KIITRKDEVNLRAYV

-408 TEFSEDT
+408 TEFSEDI

-461 SRGRALALKRY
+461 SKGRALALKKY

-504 ADDSLENKAYLLR
+504 ADDSLENKSYLLR
-517 IMKETDNPDSREYS
+517 IMKETDNPDNREYA
-531 LRKYPADYKRIREKH
+531 LRKYSADYKRIREKH

-570 MPVIDTTYMQA
+570 MPVIDTTYMHA

-622 IMARQPD
+622 IMTEQTD

-638 ILYSRLKREEEAL
+638 ILYSRLKREEDAL

-678 VTYNLYKDNTSVNF
+678 VTYNLYKDEL
-692 YRKIKS
+692 Y

>member
-1 MRNTRRIIPYA
+1 MRKTRRIIPYA

-128 PADTLYLDRI
+128 SADTLYLDRI
-138 FLSGADFAKMQK
+138 FLSGADFAKMQR

-170 QKLFDEKGYKKALAE
+170 QKLFDEKGYRKALAE

-224 NRQAIAGYNSILEYF
+224 NKQAIAGYNSILEYL
-239 PAYYLRREMDG
+239 PAYRLRREMDG
-250 KYIPSKWKV
+250 KYIPSKWKI
-259 FAEGNYKIRTRDITP
+259 FAEGNYKIRTRNITP
-274 EDSVSITRRF
+274 EDSASITRRF

-289 MAENRKKKEQA
+289 MAENRKRKEQA

-387 KIITRKDEVSLRAYV
+387 KIITRKDEVNLRAYV

-408 TEFSEDT
+408 TEFSEDI

-447 TSSPEGSADMNLFL
+447 TSSPEGSADVNLFL
-461 SRGRALALKRY
+461 SKGRALALKKY
-472 LARRSDDRE
+472 LALRSDDRE
-481 GVDTLFRPRWTG
+481 GVDTLFRPRWIG
-493 EDWNRLHGLVL
+493 EDWNRLHELVL

-517 IMKETDNPDSREYS
+517 IMKETDNPDSREYA
-531 LRKYPADYKRIREKH
+531 LRKYPADYMRIRGKH

-563 MLQDTVV
+563 MLQDTIV

-622 IMARQPD
+622 IMTEQAD

-638 ILYSRLKREEEAL
+638 ILYSRLKREEDAL

-678 VTYNLYKDNTSVNF
+678 VTYNLYKDEL
-692 YRKIKS
+692 Y

>member
-1 MRNTRRIIPYA
+1 MRKTRRIIPYA
-12 LLSGLLVS
+12 LLSGLFVS
-20 CVTDHKLARVRISQ
+20 CATDHKLARVRISQ

-128 PADTLYLDRI
+128 SADTLYLDRI
-138 FLSGADFAKMQK
+138 FLSGADFAKMQR

-170 QKLFDEKGYKKALAE
+170 QKLFDEKGYRKALAE

-224 NRQAIAGYNSILEYF
+224 NKQAIAGYNSILEYL
-239 PAYYLRREMDG
+239 PAYRLRREMDG
-250 KYIPSKWKV
+250 KYIPSKWKI
-259 FAEGNYKIRTRDITP
+259 FAEGNYKIRTRNITP
-274 EDSVSITRRF
+274 EDSASITRRF

-289 MAENRKKKEQA
+289 MAENRKRKEQA

-387 KIITRKDEVSLRAYV
+387 KIITRKDEVNLRAYV

-408 TEFSEDT
+408 TEFSEDI

-461 SRGRALALKRY
+461 SKGRALALKKY
-472 LARRSDDRE
+472 LALRSDDRE
-481 GVDTLFRPRWTG
+481 GVDTLFRPRWIG
-493 EDWNRLHGLVL
+493 EDWNRLHELVL

-517 IMKETDNPDSREYS
+517 IMKETDNPDNREYA
-531 LRKYPADYKRIREKH
+531 LRKYPADYMRIRGKH

-563 MLQDTVV
+563 MLQDTIV

-622 IMARQPD
+622 IMTEQAD

-638 ILYSRLKREEEAL
+638 ILYSRLKREEDAL

-678 VTYNLYKDNTSVNF
+678 VTYNLYKDEL
-692 YRKIKS
+692 Y

>member
-77 TQMELSEITVVAK
+77 TQMELSEITIVAK

-128 PADTLYLDRI
+128 SADTLYLDRI

-170 QKLFDEKGYKKALAE
+170 QKLFDEKGYRKALAE

-198 ISKERWIDWSDKAN
+198 ISKERWIDWSDKTN

-224 NRQAIAGYNSILEYF
+224 NKQAIAGYNSILEYL
-239 PAYYLRREMDG
+239 PAYRLRREMDG
-250 KYIPSKWKV
+250 KYIPSKWKI
-259 FAEGNYKIRTRDITP
+259 FAEGNYKIRTRNITP
-274 EDSVSITRRF
+274 EDSASITRRF

-289 MAENRKKKEQA
+289 MAENRKRKEQA

-387 KIITRKDEVSLRAYV
+387 KIITRKYEVNLRAYV

-408 TEFSEDT
+408 TEFSEDI

-461 SRGRALALKRY
+461 SKGRALALKKY

-481 GVDTLFRPRWTG
+481 GVDTLFRPCWTG

-504 ADDSLENKAYLLR
+504 ADDSLENKSYLLR
-517 IMKETDNPDSREYS
+517 IMKETDNPDNREYA
-531 LRKYPADYKRIREKH
+531 LRKYSADYKRIREKH

-570 MPVIDTTYMQA
+570 MPVIDTTYMHA

-622 IMARQPD
+622 IMTEQTD

-638 ILYSRLKREEEAL
+638 ILYSRLKREEDAL

-678 VTYNLYKDNTSVNF
+678 VTYNLYKDEL
-692 YRKIKS
+692 Y

>member
-34 PQMKEAVADT
+34 PQMKEAVTDT

-224 NRQAIAGYNSILEYF
+224 NRQAIAGYNSILEYL

-259 FAEGNYKIRTRDITP
+259 FAEGNYRIRTRYITP

-289 MAENRKKKEQA
+289 MAENRKRKEQA

-517 IMKETDNPDSREYS
+517 IMKETDNPDSREYAM
-531 LRKYPADYKRIREKH
+531 RKYPADYKRIREKH

-622 IMARQPD
+622 IMAGQPD

-678 VTYNLYKDNTSVNF
+678 VTYNLYKDEL
-692 YRKIKS
+692 Y

>member
-77 TQMELSEITVVAK
+77 TQMELSEITVMAK

-111 ELISNKWQVQ
+111 ELISNKWQGQ

-224 NRQAIAGYNSILEYF
+224 NRQAIAGYNSILEYL

-259 FAEGNYKIRTRDITP
+259 FAEGNYKIRTRNITP

-289 MAENRKKKEQA
+289 MAENRKRKEQA

-387 KIITRKDEVSLRAYV
+387 KIITRKDEVNLRAYV
-402 TYKSGA
+402 TYKSGS
-408 TEFSEDT
+408 TEFSEDI

-493 EDWNRLHGLVL
+493 EDWNRLHELVL

-622 IMARQPD
+622 IMAGQPD

-678 VTYNLYKDNTSVNF
+678 VTYNLYKDEL
-692 YRKIKS
+692 Y

>member
-77 TQMELSEITVVAK
+77 TQMELSEITVMAK

-224 NRQAIAGYNSILEYF
+224 NRQAIAGYNSILEYL

-259 FAEGNYKIRTRDITP
+259 FAEGNYKIRTRNITP

-289 MAENRKKKEQA
+289 MAENRKRKEQA

-387 KIITRKDEVSLRAYV
+387 KIITRKDEVNLRAYV
-402 TYKSGA
+402 TYKSGS
-408 TEFSEDT
+408 TEFSEDI

-493 EDWNRLHGLVL
+493 EDWNRLHELVL

-608 VCLMSLGYDKRALE
+608 VCLMSLGYDKRALA
-622 IMARQPD
+622 IMAGQPD

-678 VTYNLYKDNTSVNF
+678 VTYNLYKDEL
-692 YRKIKS
+692 Y

>member
-1 MRNTRRIIPYA
+1 MRKTRRIIPYA

-128 PADTLYLDRI
+128 SADTLYLDRI
-138 FLSGADFAKMQK
+138 FLSGADFAKMQR

-170 QKLFDEKGYKKALAE
+170 QKLFDEKGYRKALAE

-198 ISKERWIDWSDKAN
+198 ISKERWIYWSDKAN

-224 NRQAIAGYNSILEYF
+224 NKQAIAGYNSIFEYL
-239 PAYYLRREMDG
+239 PAYRLRREMDG
-250 KYIPSKWKV
+250 KYIPSKWKI
-259 FAEGNYKIRTRDITP
+259 FAEGNYKIRTRNITP
-274 EDSVSITRRF
+274 EDSASITRRF

-289 MAENRKKKEQA
+289 MAENRKRKEQA
-300 GEMYEKYVRFPY
+300 SEMYEKYVRFPY

-387 KIITRKDEVSLRAYV
+387 KIITRKDEVNLRAYV

-408 TEFSEDT
+408 TEFSEDI

-461 SRGRALALKRY
+461 SKGRALALKKY
-472 LARRSDDRE
+472 LALRSDDRE
-481 GVDTLFRPRWTG
+481 GVDTLFRPRWIG
-493 EDWNRLHGLVL
+493 EDWNRLHELVL

-517 IMKETDNPDSREYS
+517 IMKETDNPDNREYA
-531 LRKYPADYKRIREKH
+531 LRKYPADYMRIRGKH

-563 MLQDTVV
+563 MLQDTIV

-622 IMARQPD
+622 IMTEQAD

-638 ILYSRLKREEEAL
+638 ILYSRLKREEDAL

-678 VTYNLYKDNTSVNF
+678 VTYNLYKDEL
-692 YRKIKS
+692 Y